1 MKICKINTSFSE
13 EKAIIF
19 SKVFANKI
27 PLFDFIN
34 SFFDFINYGY
44 QIIDGKIT
52 VEKSKNKLKGDCLTI
67 CYDYEDKVVLNLCG
81 MYLIIIS
88 DITFEKIM

>member
-19 SKVFANKI
+19 SKVFANKT

-34 SFFDFINYGY
+34 SFFDFINYDY

-52 VEKSKNKLKGDCLTI
+52 VEKSKDELKSDCLTI
-67 CYDYEDKVVLNLCG
+67 CYDYEDKVILNLCG

>member
-1 MKICKINTSFSE
+1 MSFSD

-19 SKVFANKI
+19 SKIFANKT

-44 QIIDGKIT
+44 QVIDGKIT
-52 VEKSKNKLKGDCLTI
+52 VEKSRNKLKGACLTI
-67 CYDYEDKVVLNLCG
+67 CYDYEDEVVLNLCG

-88 DITFEKIM
+88 DITFEKICK

>member
-1 MKICKINTSFSE
+1 MSFSE

-19 SKVFANKI
+19 SKVFANKT

-34 SFFDFINYGY
+34 SIFDFITYGY

-52 VEKSKNKLKGDCLTI
+52 VKKSKNKLTGDCLTI

-88 DITFEKIM
+88 DITFEKICK

>member
-1 MKICKINTSFSE
+1 MKICVINIPFSE

-19 SKVFANKI
+19 SKIFTNKV

-44 QIIDGKIT
+44 QIIDGKINI
-52 VEKSKNKLKGDCLTI
+52 KKIIDKFNSSFLAI
-67 CYDYEDKVVLNLCG
+67 CYDNEDKVTLTFGKYC
-81 MYLIIIS
+81 IEIS
-88 DITFEKIM
+88 DITFEKVR